1 MERRIIKIDPQS
13 GKVVKEY
20 DLLKVIQNE
29 KGIKYDEVING
40 IAYDQN
46 SGKFLLTGKN
56 WSNFYLVK
64 LD

>member
-1 MERRIIKIDPQS
+1 MERRIIKIDPEN

-20 DLLKVIQNE
+20 DLLKIIQNE
-29 KGIKYDEVING
+29 KGLKYDEVING
-40 IAYDQN
+40 IAYDQS

-56 WSNFYLVK
+56 WANFYLVN